1 MYRTTE
7 CRFIVVENESQAKK
21 VLGFKSELPN
31 CTTFISF
38 DPISEETLGLA
49 KAAGVTVYLFSD
61 VVSLGQKYR
70 KENPG
75 KVEAELEQG
84 QKDDLACII
93 FTSGTTGEPKGVM
106 LTHNNF
112 LSQLEVIKIRI
123 HLEPGNRAL
132 SVLPIWHSFER
143 SL

>member
-1 MYRTTE
+1 MLFHAIERKNPQIVFDKE
-7 CRFIVVENESQAKK
+7 VGIVQPHFFGFIVVENESQAKK

-70 KENPG
+70 KEN
-75 KVEAELEQG
+75 
-84 QKDDLACII
+84 
-93 FTSGTTGEPKGVM
+93 TT
-106 LTHNNF
+106 LY
-112 LSQLEVIKIRI
+112 L
-123 HLEPGNRAL
+123 
-132 SVLPIWHSFER
+132 
-143 SL
+143 